1 MSEFAENRVDFCGLE
16 MSCGFHVCKLA
27 QRVFPGSVTFFDHSY
42 FLRPLCSTFN
52 AQHLEDSTDPLDFC
66 GIVMELLSAPCRHR
80 VFPETP
86 TFKILMTLK
95 LTQPSSSRRLC
106 FFLLVSVHHAAALS
120 F

>member
-1 MSEFAENRVDFCGLE
+1 MSEFVENRVDFGGLE

-42 FLRPLCSTFN
+42 FFAPTLLDV
-52 AQHLEDSTDPLDFC
+52 QHLKDSTDPLDFC
-66 GIVMELLSAPCRHR
+66 GIVTELLSAPCRHR